1 MMRSLQSIVESF
13 LKENMKKIK
22 EKLEFWSIYYREGII
37 GFVIGFVIGA
47 ILL

>member
-1 MMRSLQSIVESF
+1 MKSMRSTVESF
-13 LKENMKKIK
+13 LKEKMKKIK
-22 EKLEFWSIYYREGII
+22 EKLEFWSGYYREGII